1 MANSIYDLGYQAFL
15 EGSIAWL
22 SDNIKINLITSTYT
36 PNLATDQFLAII
48 PGGTIVATSS
58 NLGSK
63 SSTAGVA
70 NAANVTFTSVTGS
83 TATYIGGYKDTGS
96 SATSRL
102 IFLIDTATNLP
113 VTPNGGDIVVQ
124 WSSGANKIFSLF
136 ESQREKQD
144 AHVAKKLYDWLR
156 EVCRI
161 PAVLS
166 PGGVWIPQPRIV
178 QTRKVL
184 A

>member
-1 MANSIYDLGYQAFL
+1 MANSLYDLGYQAFL

-22 SDNIKINLITSTYT
+22 SDNIKICLVTSTYT

-58 NLGSK
+58 NLASK
-63 SSTAGVA
+63 TSTIGVA
-70 NAANVTFTSVTGS
+70 NAANVTFSSVTGS
-83 TATYIGGYKDTGS
+83 TATYIAGYKDTGS

-136 ESQREKQD
+136 ESVREKED
-144 AHVAKKLYDWLR
+144 AHALRRFRDWLR
-156 EVCRI
+156 SVCGI
-161 PAVLS
+161 PAELS
-166 PGGVWIPQPRIV
+166 ARGLWIPQPTVHLVR
-178 QTRKVL
+178 
-184 A
+184 